1 MTATDKLIE
10 LTRTMTHE
18 QGMEVLFC
26 MFDYIN
32 EVHACSK
39 EERKAIQ
46 DKVEAAQG
54 LMLGTPV
61 AEIRSTT
68 RNHIAHPSV
77 EGC

>member
-1 MTATDKLIE
+1 MNATEKLIE
-10 LTRTMTHE
+10 VTRTLPHDK
-18 QGMEVLFC
+18 GMEVLFC

-32 EVHACSK
+32 ELHACSV
-39 EERKAIQ
+39 EQRKAIA

-68 RNHIAHPSV
+68 RNHIAHESV

>member
-32 EVHACSK
+32 EVNACSK
-39 EERKAIQ
+39 EERNEIQ

-54 LMLGTPV
+54 LMLGTPP
-61 AEIRSTT
+61 AEILSTT
-68 RNHIAHPSV
+68 RNHIAHESV
-77 EGC
+77 DGC

>member
-10 LTRTMTHE
+10 LTKTMTHE
-18 QGMEVLFC
+18 QGMVVLFC

-32 EVHACSK
+32 EVHACTA

-54 LMLGTPV
+54 VMLGTPV

-68 RNHIAHPSV
+68 RTHIAHPSV